1 MKILQNNGISA
12 QLSSVFRIL
21 DSIVI
26 TTHPDVYQTIKSGI
40 HQVAEELQHMNFD
53 AETVKTNRDRFA
65 ELRQTV
71 HQILQWTEELQT
83 QTAEL
88 YRKQTGDRKEQ
99 FEELSPA
106 LQEQTNPF
114 AYQTRLAFKELGKL
128 VDALGRLNGELL
140 DLSARLEQAD
150 LQSKPAMPDAGPMH
164 TMDHDP
170 APPTLSP

>member
-1 MKILQNNGISA
+1 MKISQSNGISA

-21 DSIVI
+21 DSIVV

-53 AETVKTNRDRFA
+53 AETAVKDNRDRLA
-65 ELRQTV
+65 KLRRTV
-71 HQILQWTEELQT
+71 HEILQWTEDLQT

-99 FEELSPA
+99 FEELSSA

-114 AYQTRLAFKELGKL
+114 AYQTRLTFKELSKL

-140 DLSARLEQAD
+140 DLSAQLEQTS
-150 LQSKPAMPDAGPMH
+150 LQNQPTPDTGPAFMIDQ
-164 TMDHDP
+164 DP